1 MKYFRK
7 IIRFASP
14 YKKFAFLNVVF
25 NILYA
30 IFNVL
35 SVLAFIPVLGILF
48 KDSKAE
54 PVVLNEPILKEYK
67 NIGSYFKDS
76 FYYEISER
84 IKNEGEIDVLLFI
97 CLLTLT
103 LFFLKNLFRYLASF
117 SLTYLR
123 NGVVKD
129 LRDSLYHKII
139 SLPISYFSEK
149 RKGDIIARM
158 TSDVQEVEISF
169 LSSLEAIFREP
180 LTIVISL
187 SIMLFMSLE
196 LTLFVFILLP
206 VSGLIISGISKR
218 LKAQSLK
225 AQRETGN
232 FLSFIEETLTGLR
245 VIKGFNA
252 ESSIAKKF
260 TESTQ
265 RFRSLM
271 TSVLHRKTLASPMS
285 EFLGS
290 ATIIAILWYG
300 GTQVLSDDPAMLP
313 EEFLGYI
320 VLFYTVLNPIKAI
333 TTAYYNIQKGDASAE
348 RIMEVLESENT
359 IIEKPNAL
367 IKKNFERDIQF
378 KNISFKYK
386 EEYVLKNFSLTIKKG
401 ETVALVGQSG
411 SGKSTLANLITRF
424 YDVNEGEIVIDNEN
438 IKDLT
443 KKSLR
448 DLMGIVTQDSI
459 LFNDTVANNLKLG
472 SENASDEQVESAA
485 KIANAYG
492 FIKNLEHQFETNIGD
507 SGNTLSG
514 GQKQR
519 LSIARAVL
527 KNPPIMIL
535 DEATSA
541 LDTESEQLVQLALE
555 KMMENRTSLVIA
567 HRLSTIQ
574 KADTIVVL
582 HKGVIVEQGKHED
595 LLAKKGEYYKLVN
608 MQTL

>member
-1 MKYFRK
+1 MNYFKK
-7 IIRFASP
+7 ILRFAKP
-14 YKKFAFLNVVF
+14 YKKYAFLNVVF

-48 KDSKAE
+48 GTDKKVVGK
-54 PVVLNEPILKEYK
+54 PVYDGITGLGTYA
-67 NIGSYFKDS
+67 KDS
-76 FYYEISER
+76 FYFFISEK
-84 IKNEGEIDVLLFI
+84 IENEGAISVLLFI
-97 CLLTLT
+97 CILTFG

-117 SLTYLR
+117 VLSYLR

-129 LRDSLYHKII
+129 LRDSLYAKILE
-139 SLPISYFSEK
+139 LPISYFTEK
-149 RKGDIIARM
+149 RKGDTIARM
-158 TSDVQEVEISF
+158 TSDVQEVENSF
-169 LSSLEAIFREP
+169 LTSLEAVFREP
-180 LTIVISL
+180 LTIIISL
-187 SIMLFMSLE
+187 SIMLFMSVK

-206 VSGLIISGISKR
+206 VSGLIISAISKR
-218 LKAQSLK
+218 LKANSLK
-225 AQRETGN
+225 AQKETGK
-232 FLSFIEETLTGLR
+232 FISFIEETLTGLR

-252 ESSIAKKF
+252 ESTISRKF
-260 TESTQ
+260 TQSTLN
-265 RFRSLM
+265 FRNLM
-271 TSVLHRKTLASPMS
+271 TSVLHRKTMASPMS

-290 ATIIAILWYG
+290 ATIISILWYG
-300 GTQVLSDDPAMLP
+300 GSEVLSKTSSLQPD
-313 EEFLGYI
+313 EFMGYI
-320 VLFYTVLNPIKAI
+320 ILFYTVLNPIKAI

-348 RIMEVLESENT
+348 RIMEILETKNT
-359 IIEKPNAL
+359 IVDKENAFVKATFDSKIE
-367 IKKNFERDIQF
+367 F

-386 EEYVLKNFSLTIKKG
+386 DEYVLKDFSLTINKG

-424 YDVNEGEIVIDNEN
+424 YDVNNGAIYIDGIN
-438 IKDLT
+438 IKDIT

-448 DLMGIVTQDSI
+448 NLMGIVTQDSI

-472 SENASDEQVESAA
+472 SENASKEQVFEAA
-485 KIANAYG
+485 EIANANE
-492 FIKNLEHQFETNIGD
+492 FIQNLEHQFDTNIGD

-541 LDTESEQLVQLALE
+541 LDTASEQLVQKALE
-555 KMMENRTSLVIA
+555 KMMQNRTSLVIA

-574 KADTIVVL
+574 KADMIVVL
-582 HKGVIVEQGKHED
+582 NKGQIIEQGKHAE
-595 LLAKKGEYYKLVN
+595 LLRKQGEYHKLVN
-608 MQTL
+608 MQNLG